1 MIKRFNNFKINENK
15 DLDYLD
21 TDIIFDAFADLIDS
35 GADYEIDSYEKSN
48 EIINYFEIMVDIP
61 GVRLED
67 RVDLKTDIDTYLKQS
82 NKQNKILSEISIS
95 IKTVYNMLGIYPEIK
110 EESFDP
116 MYKTNDRGWYLII
129 TYEKKS
135 PL

>member
-15 DLDYLD
+15 DLDLD
-21 TDIIFDAFADLIDS
+21 TDTIFDAFADLIDS

-48 EIINYFEIMVDIP
+48 EIINYIEIMVDIP
-61 GVRLED
+61 GLRLED
-67 RVDLKTDIDTYLKQS
+67 RVDLKTDIDIYLEQS
-82 NKQNKILSEISIS
+82 NKQNKILNEISNS
-95 IKTVYNMLGIYPEIK
+95 IKIVYNMLGIYPEIK

-116 MYKTNDRGWYLII
+116 IYKTNDRGWYLII

>member
-15 DLDYLD
+15 DLDLD
-21 TDIIFDAFADLIDS
+21 TDTIFDAFADLIDS

-48 EIINYFEIMVDIP
+48 EIINYIEIIVDIP
-61 GVRLED
+61 GLRLED
-67 RVDLKTDIDTYLKQS
+67 RVDLKTDINTYLEQS
-82 NKQNKILSEISIS
+82 NKQNKILNEISNS
-95 IKTVYNMLGIYPEIK
+95 IKIVYNMLGIYPEIK

-116 MYKTNDRGWYLII
+116 IYKNNDRGWYLII

>member
-15 DLDYLD
+15 DLDLD
-21 TDIIFDAFADLIDS
+21 TDTIFDAFADLIDS

-48 EIINYFEIMVDIP
+48 EIINYIEIMVDLP
-61 GVRLED
+61 DVRLEG
-67 RVDLKTDIDTYLKQS
+67 RIGLKTDIDTYLEQS
-82 NKQNKILSEISIS
+82 NKQNKILNEISNS
-95 IKTVYNMLGIYPEIK
+95 IKIVYNMLGIYPEIK

-116 MYKTNDRGWYLII
+116 MYNTNDRGWYLII

-135 PL
+135 SL

>member
-15 DLDYLD
+15 DLDLD
-21 TDIIFDAFADLIDS
+21 TDTIFDAFADLIDS

-48 EIINYFEIMVDIP
+48 EIINYIEIMVDIP
-61 GVRLED
+61 GLRLED
-67 RVDLKTDIDTYLKQS
+67 RVDLKTDIDTYLEQS
-82 NKQNKILSEISIS
+82 NKQNKILNEISNS
-95 IKTVYNMLGIYPEIK
+95 IKIVYNMLGIYPEIK

-116 MYKTNDRGWYLII
+116 IYKTNDRGWYLII

>member
-15 DLDYLD
+15 DLDLD
-21 TDIIFDAFADLIDS
+21 TDTIFDSFADLIDS

-48 EIINYFEIMVDIP
+48 EIINYIEIIVDIP
-61 GVRLED
+61 GLRLED
-67 RVDLKTDIDTYLKQS
+67 RVDLKTDINTYLEQS
-82 NKQNKILSEISIS
+82 NKQNKILNEISIS

-116 MYKTNDRGWYLII
+116 IYKTNDRGWYLII

>member
-15 DLDYLD
+15 DLDLD
-21 TDIIFDAFADLIDS
+21 TDTIFDAFADLIDS

-48 EIINYFEIMVDIP
+48 EIINYIEIMVDIP
-61 GVRLED
+61 GLRLED
-67 RVDLKTDIDTYLKQS
+67 RVDLKTDIDTYLEQS
-82 NKQNKILSEISIS
+82 NKQNKILNEISNS
-95 IKTVYNMLGIYPEIK
+95 IKIVYNMLGIYPEIK

-116 MYKTNDRGWYLII
+116 MYNTNDRGWYLII

-135 PL
+135 SL

>member
-15 DLDYLD
+15 DLDLD
-21 TDIIFDAFADLIDS
+21 TDTIFDAFADLIDS

-48 EIINYFEIMVDIP
+48 EIINYIEIIVDIP
-61 GVRLED
+61 GLRLED
-67 RVDLKTDIDTYLKQS
+67 RVDLKTDINTYLEQS
-82 NKQNKILSEISIS
+82 NKQNKILNEISIS

-116 MYKTNDRGWYLII
+116 IYKTNDRGWYLII

>member
-15 DLDYLD
+15 DLDLD
-21 TDIIFDAFADLIDS
+21 TDTIFDAFADLIDS

-48 EIINYFEIMVDIP
+48 EIINYIDIMVDIP
-61 GVRLED
+61 GLRLED
-67 RVDLKTDIDTYLKQS
+67 RVDLKTDINTYLEQS
-82 NKQNKILSEISIS
+82 NKQNKILNEISNS
-95 IKTVYNMLGIYPEIK
+95 IKIVYNMLGIYPEIK

-116 MYKTNDRGWYLII
+116 IYKTNDRGWYLII
-129 TYEKKS
+129 RYEKKS